1 MKTYRPKLAQIV
13 KTTDIGEIVP
23 SIFDTLRTCGAFR
36 EQLEFDNGLE
46 FTSAVSENKNENT
59 THKDKPKTQ
68 GYEAVS
74 LKTRR
79 VNNED

>member
-1 MKTYRPKLAQIV
+1 MKTYRPKPAQTV
-13 KTTDIGEIVP
+13 KTTDTP
-23 SIFDTLRTCGAFR
+23 RTCGAFC
-36 EQLEFDNGLE
+36 EQLEYDYGPE
-46 FTSAVSENKNENT
+46 FTIAVSENKNETT

-79 VNNED
+79 VSNED

>member
-23 SIFDTLRTCGAFR
+23 SISYTPRTCGAFR
-36 EQLEFDNGLE
+36 EQLEFDYGPE
-46 FTSAVSENKNENT
+46 FTSAVSENEVETTTNKN
-59 THKDKPKTQ
+59 KPKTQ

-79 VNNED
+79 VSNED

>member
-1 MKTYRPKLAQIV
+1 MKTYRPKPAQIV
-13 KTTDIGEIVP
+13 KTTDIGEIIP
-23 SIFDTLRTCGAFR
+23 SIFYTPRTCGAFC
-36 EQLEFDNGLE
+36 EQLEYDYGPE
-46 FTSAVSENKNENT
+46 FTIAVSENKNETT

-79 VNNED
+79 VSNED